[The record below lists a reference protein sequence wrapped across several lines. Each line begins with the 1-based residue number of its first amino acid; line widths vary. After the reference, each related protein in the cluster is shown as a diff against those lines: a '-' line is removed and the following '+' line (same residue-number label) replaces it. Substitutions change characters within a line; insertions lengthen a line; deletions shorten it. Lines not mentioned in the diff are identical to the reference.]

1 MQSQNQLFCHG
12 EKQLCTVV
20 SSFSP
25 RHNQLIHVGRTISQ
39 RVTICQERVFFLGF
53 PGNISEVN
61 GLNVSNVL
69 VGSER
74 GTLFFWKA
82 RFVKLKRFEAR
93 LSSLRFWTVIT
104 ESKFKLIQK
113 SHVTILSILLKHIRT
128 LQTRFLIM
136 WDRPQTKCTIKP
148 ISGVHTEITMGS
160 YGLNK
165 EEICFET

>member
-1 MQSQNQLFCHG
+1 MEKSSPALRCNTLQYGGVHAITKSAVLSRRKAALHRCVELFSTTQSVDSRWPHYQS
-12 EKQLCTVV
+12 K
-20 SSFSP
+20 SYDMS
-25 RHNQLIHVGRTISQ
+25 RT
-39 RVTICQERVFFLGF
+39 CFFLGF

-104 ESKFKLIQK
+104 ESKFKLI
-113 SHVTILSILLKHIRT
+113 
-128 LQTRFLIM
+128 
-136 WDRPQTKCTIKP
+136 
-148 ISGVHTEITMGS
+148 
-160 YGLNK
+160 
-165 EEICFET
+165 